1 MSIERLLKK
10 RSNESCE
17 LCGHK
22 EKLSIFKVP
31 PVTDDITEKN
41 TILVCETCKNQ
52 LEGKTE
58 LDANHWRCLNDSMW
72 SEHTPVQVT
81 AWRMLNKLKYSSQ
94 DWASDLIDMMYFE
107 DDVLKWA
114 EATGDHVDPSTKIIH
129 KDCNGN
135 ILQNGDSVV
144 LIQDLKVK
152 GGGFTAKRGE
162 AVHRISLVHDN
173 AEHIE
178 GRVGDQHIV
187 ILTKYVKKTK

>member
-1 MSIERLLKK
+1 MSIERLLNK
-10 RSNESCE
+10 RSDESCE

-22 EKLSIFKVP
+22 EKLSVYNVLPK
-31 PVTDDITEKN
+31 TDEQTEKN
-41 TILVCETCKNQ
+41 SILTCETCKNQ
-52 LEGKTE
+52 LEGNTE

-72 SEHTPVQVT
+72 NENVAVQVT
-81 AWRMLNKLKYSSQ
+81 AWRQLYKLKYAGQ
-94 DWASDLIDMMYFE
+94 DWASDLIDMMYLEE
-107 DDVLKWA
+107 DVVKWA
-114 EATGDHVDPSTKIIH
+114 EATGDHIDPSTKIIH

-135 ILQNGDSVV
+135 ILLNGDSIV
-144 LIQDLKVK
+144 LIKDLKVK

>member
-17 LCGHK
+17 LCGNK
-22 EKLSIFKVP
+22 EKLNIFKVP
-31 PVTDDITEKN
+31 PVTDNTTEKN
-41 TILVCETCKNQ
+41 TILTCETCKNQ

-58 LDANHWRCLNDSMW
+58 LNANHWRCLNDSMW
-72 SEHTPVQVT
+72 SEHAPVQVT
-81 AWRMLNKLKYSSQ
+81 AWRMLNKLKYSGH

-107 DDVLKWA
+107 DDILKWA
-114 EATGDHVDPSTKIIH
+114 EATGDHIDPSTKIIH

-178 GRVGDQHIV
+178 GRVGDQQIV